1 MLEVPELK
9 VVSFARLSSGLST
22 LRKKSGRSTTINAEA
37 KGAGFDV
44 KIIREVVRLRREDPK
59 DRDERG
65 SLLDTY
71 LHAIETAAPQH
82 QEAA

>member
-1 MLEVPELK
+1 
-9 VVSFARLSSGLST
+9 
-22 LRKKSGRSTTINAEA
+22 
-37 KGAGFDV
+37 
-44 KIIREVVRLRREDPK
+44 VVRLRREDPK

-71 LHAIETAAPQH
+71 LHAIEAAAPQQ

>member
-1 MLEVPELK
+1 
-9 VVSFARLSSGLST
+9 
-22 LRKKSGRSTTINAEA
+22 
-37 KGAGFDV
+37 V

-71 LHAIETAAPQH
+71 LHAIETATPEQ
-82 QEAA
+82 QKAA